1 MCYAILFAVAFAL
14 ATSAARAMN
23 SFYYECGDD
32 TEVAL
37 AIAIGVLELDS
48 DPQSGRPIR
57 LFCRARGAS
66 YWETPGG
73 YQNGPPYAISLSFE
87 EAVGLAR
94 DLTRETFGRPFLRI
108 ARAVKCHVATCTRF
122 AGGRGQVQFRIVSR
136 WYGR

>member
-1 MCYAILFAVAFAL
+1 MRYAILFAVAFAL

-57 LFCRARGAS
+57 HFLSGKGA
-66 YWETPGG
+66 
-73 YQNGPPYAISLSFE
+73 
-87 EAVGLAR
+87 V
-94 DLTRETFGRPFLRI
+94 
-108 ARAVKCHVATCTRF
+108 
-122 AGGRGQVQFRIVSR
+122 
-136 WYGR
+136 

>member
-57 LFCRARGAS
+57 HFLSGKGAL
-66 YWETPGG
+66 YGQTPGG
-73 YQNGPPYAISLSFE
+73 YQNGHPL
-87 EAVGLAR
+87 
-94 DLTRETFGRPFLRI
+94 
-108 ARAVKCHVATCTRF
+108 CH
-122 AGGRGQVQFRIVSR
+122 
-136 WYGR
+136 